1 MVWYNP
7 MTWFSS
13 ETEQSI
19 AAPMPMATTE
29 PTPMGPY
36 GGKKRKTRRA
46 KKGGKK
52 KGPTTRPH
60 PILSPKGKPR
70 A

>member
-7 MTWFSS
+7 MTWFSPKS
-13 ETEQSI
+13 DESI
-19 AAPMPMATTE
+19 DVPMPMASSD
-29 PTPMGPY
+29 PSPPAVGGPY

-46 KKGGKK
+46 KKSSKRHGK
-52 KGPTTRPH
+52 T
-60 PILSPKGKPR
+60 GKARR

>member
-1 MVWYNP
+1 

-13 ETEQSI
+13 TPEEPMMQS
-19 AAPMPMATTE
+19 PMPMAYSE
-29 PTPMGPY
+29 PTPMGGPY

-46 KKGGKK
+46 KKGKRHSKTGKA
-52 KGPTTRPH
+52 R
-60 PILSPKGKPR
+60 R

>member
-13 ETEQSI
+13 SEESPVET
-19 AAPMPMATTE
+19 PMPMATSQSY
-29 PTPMGPY
+29 PPAMGGPY

-46 KKGGKK
+46 KKGGKRHSK
-52 KGPTTRPH
+52 T
-60 PILSPKGKPR
+60 GKARR

>member
-13 ETEQSI
+13 SEETPLET
-19 AAPMPMATTE
+19 PMPMASSQPT
-29 PTPMGPY
+29 TPMGPY

-46 KKGGKK
+46 KKHGKRHAK
-52 KGPTTRPH
+52 T
-60 PILSPKGKPR
+60 GKAHR